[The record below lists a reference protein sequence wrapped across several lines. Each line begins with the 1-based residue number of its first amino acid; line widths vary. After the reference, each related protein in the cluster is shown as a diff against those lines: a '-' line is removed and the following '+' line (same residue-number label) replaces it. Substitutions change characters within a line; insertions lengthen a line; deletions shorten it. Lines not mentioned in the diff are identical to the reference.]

1 MRRFAF
7 HGCLGPATKQADV
20 LRACGITQ
28 LLDAAL
34 AGFHVTIMTY
44 GQVASCLNTHMH
56 AKVRA
61 CPAARMYWLLSP
73 CFVGR
78 EGWSGMALPPYFS

>member
-1 MRRFAF
+1 MAGGKGPTNPLRRFAF
-7 HGCLGPATKQADV
+7 HGCLGPATRQADV

-44 GQVASCLNTHMH
+44 GQA
-56 AKVRA
+56 RA
-61 CPAARMYWLLSP
+61 GAVWCYTQI
-73 CFVGR
+73 
-78 EGWSGMALPPYFS
+78 